1 MPVTLT
7 LDPNSYYIVLTA
19 RSDDPAVGRA
29 QSICDDAIDREI
41 TNLSLIFS
49 PYIFDRL
56 LYRGPVIE
64 GNLISYAGYMR
75 RENVTQ
81 LDPPQLEA
89 AIKDMRNAHS
99 SSDPDLQRRLGL
111 MARFFS
117 KAVALDPSEEK
128 FLFLWTTLEVF
139 PMKDTTN
146 IGPISDY
153 LGQIVNRPAKEVKD
167 KLI

>member
-1 MPVTLT
+1 
-7 LDPNSYYIVLTA
+7 
-19 RSDDPAVGRA
+19 
-29 QSICDDAIDREI
+29 
-41 TNLSLIFS
+41 
-49 PYIFDRL
+49 
-56 LYRGPVIE
+56 
-64 GNLISYAGYMR
+64 MR

-153 LGQIVNRPAKEVKD
+153 LGQIVIDLCISNRHHERKKEGSLEAVTKETRSCCRFRASVVSWQSVSINSSR
-167 KLI
+167 LSGRPFASSCLRWRHTHSSGFSSGV